1 MTFFAAGMTCK
12 KSRKAPGGEPGA
24 LELYYVKLLDD
35 FITTADSQLQR
46 NGL

>member
-1 MTFFAAGMTCK
+1 
-12 KSRKAPGGEPGA
+12 